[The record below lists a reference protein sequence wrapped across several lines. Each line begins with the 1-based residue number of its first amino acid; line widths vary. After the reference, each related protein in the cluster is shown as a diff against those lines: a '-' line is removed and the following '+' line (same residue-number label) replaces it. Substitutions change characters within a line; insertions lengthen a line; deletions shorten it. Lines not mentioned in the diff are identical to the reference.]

1 MKFLKLPKEEAM
13 PRAIE
18 EVGEG
23 EERENERH
31 CSDDDTISLS
41 QLSTLTN
48 SAASTDAEEES
59 GEKNEEDTEL
69 SSLSDASE
77 EEEEEGPQTKKA
89 R

>member
-1 MKFLKLPKEEAM
+1 MKFLKLPQEVAV
-13 PRAIE
+13 PRE
-18 EVGEG
+18 DVEGEG